1 MKRKVWIPMTVIA
14 AMLLIPVPLRYKDG
28 GSVCFKAV
36 LYDVTRFHQLD
47 LDSQT
52 GYDDG
57 WRIRILG
64 IPVYDDREE
73 PDTKEADM
81 AEHEAPPR
89 GQPAAYDPILEE
101 YSQMVQNDFYVD
113 LRDSELYES
122 SFGEH
127 ISMEIRTHEQDIYY
141 ALYDIDGNGTQE
153 LLIAGGEHG
162 TVSPVFIPWNYDLYG
177 WNGTHAVRI
186 FPEME
191 FGYRTNFS
199 LYENV
204 VIEVFYS
211 SSAAESGTDFYKI
224 EDDGVSVR
232 LIDSFMAMAR
242 LEGEIPVFTYMQNGT
257 EISEE
262 EYHARIQ
269 AYEISLSEAP
279 EWIQI
284 Q

>member
-1 MKRKVWIPMTVIA
+1 ME
-14 AMLLIPVPLRYKDG
+14 D
-28 GSVCFKAV
+28 
-36 LYDVTRFHQLD
+36 
-47 LDSQT
+47 
-52 GYDDG
+52 
-57 WRIRILG
+57 
-64 IPVYDDREE
+64 
-73 PDTKEADM
+73 PDT
-81 AEHEAPPR
+81 
-89 GQPAAYDPILEE
+89 GDPILEE

-153 LLIAGGEHG
+153 LLIAGGEYG
-162 TVSPVFIPWNYDLYG
+162 TVSPVFTPWNYDLYG

-199 LYENV
+199 LYENG

-211 SSAAESGTDFYKI
+211 SSAAESGTDLYKI
-224 EDDGVSVR
+224 SDDGVNAVR
-232 LIDSFMAMAR
+232 IDSFTSTAR
-242 LEGEIPVFTYMQNGT
+242 LEGETPVFTYMQNGT

-269 AYEISLSEAP
+269 AYEIPLSEAP

>member
-89 GQPAAYDPILEE
+89 GQSAAYDPILEE

-127 ISMEIRTHEQDIYY
+127 ISMEIRTHEQDI
-141 ALYDIDGNGTQE
+141 LRP
-153 LLIAGGEHG
+153 L
-162 TVSPVFIPWNYDLYG
+162 
-177 WNGTHAVRI
+177 
-186 FPEME
+186 
-191 FGYRTNFS
+191 
-199 LYENV
+199 
-204 VIEVFYS
+204 
-211 SSAAESGTDFYKI
+211 
-224 EDDGVSVR
+224 
-232 LIDSFMAMAR
+232 
-242 LEGEIPVFTYMQNGT
+242 
-257 EISEE
+257 
-262 EYHARIQ
+262 
-269 AYEISLSEAP
+269 
-279 EWIQI
+279 
-284 Q
+284 

>member
-1 MKRKVWIPMTVIA
+1 MM
-14 AMLLIPVPLRYKDG
+14 MDG
-28 GSVCFKAV
+28 GSG
-36 LYDVTRFHQLD
+36 
-47 LDSQT
+47 T
-52 GYDDG
+52 GDPC
-57 WRIRILG
+57 IC
-64 IPVYDDREE
+64 DREE

-153 LLIAGGEHG
+153 LLIAGGEYG
-162 TVSPVFIPWNYDLYG
+162 TVSPVFTPWNYDLYG
-177 WNGTHAVRI
+177 WNGIPAVRI

-199 LYENV
+199 LYENG

-211 SSAAESGTDFYKI
+211 SSAPESGTDLYKI
-224 EDDGVSVR
+224 SDDGVNAMRDR
-232 LIDSFMAMAR
+232 LFYVHGPSGRRNSGIYLYA
-242 LEGEIPVFTYMQNGT
+242 EWNGD
-257 EISEE
+257 SEE
-262 EYHARIQ
+262 EYPARIQ
-269 AYEISLSEAP
+269 AYEIPLSEAP

>member
-153 LLIAGGEHG
+153 LLIAGGE
-162 TVSPVFIPWNYDLYG
+162 
-177 WNGTHAVRI
+177 
-186 FPEME
+186 
-191 FGYRTNFS
+191 
-199 LYENV
+199 
-204 VIEVFYS
+204 
-211 SSAAESGTDFYKI
+211 
-224 EDDGVSVR
+224 
-232 LIDSFMAMAR
+232 
-242 LEGEIPVFTYMQNGT
+242 
-257 EISEE
+257 
-262 EYHARIQ
+262 
-269 AYEISLSEAP
+269 
-279 EWIQI
+279 
-284 Q
+284 

>member
-1 MKRKVWIPMTVIA
+1 MTVIA

-89 GQPAAYDPILEE
+89 GQSAAYDPILEE

-113 LRDSELYES
+113 LRV
-122 SFGEH
+122 
-127 ISMEIRTHEQDIYY
+127 Q
-141 ALYDIDGNGTQE
+141 
-153 LLIAGGEHG
+153 
-162 TVSPVFIPWNYDLYG
+162 
-177 WNGTHAVRI
+177 
-186 FPEME
+186 
-191 FGYRTNFS
+191 
-199 LYENV
+199 
-204 VIEVFYS
+204 
-211 SSAAESGTDFYKI
+211 
-224 EDDGVSVR
+224 
-232 LIDSFMAMAR
+232 SFMKAA
-242 LEGEIPVFTYMQNGT
+242 LES
-257 EISEE
+257 ISVWRS
-262 EYHARIQ
+262 APMSRI
-269 AYEISLSEAP
+269 YITP
-279 EWIQI
+279 FMI
-284 Q
+284 